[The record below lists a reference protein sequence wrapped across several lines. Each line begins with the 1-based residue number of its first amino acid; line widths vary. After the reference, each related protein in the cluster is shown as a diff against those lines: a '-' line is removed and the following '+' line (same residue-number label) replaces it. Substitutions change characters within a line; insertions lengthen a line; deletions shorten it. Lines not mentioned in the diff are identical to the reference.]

1 MLQLYLLLVYRKKYI
16 YKEIFFFHN
25 LNTTILAG
33 EHKFAPN
40 RKKPMKEPISFT
52 TYKKDV
58 GRYLYGSKINM
69 IGQFNGRCDDME
81 MDNIMRH
88 FYRAMEEMSL
98 FFNYYEDISHQDKVD
113 RKELGNL

>member
-1 MLQLYLLLVYRKKYI
+1 
-16 YKEIFFFHN
+16 
-25 LNTTILAG
+25 
-33 EHKFAPN
+33 
-40 RKKPMKEPISFT
+40 MKEPISFT

>member
-1 MLQLYLLLVYRKKYI
+1 MKK
-16 YKEIFFFHN
+16 FFFHN
-25 LNTTILAG
+25 LNTPILTG

>member
-1 MLQLYLLLVYRKKYI
+1 
-16 YKEIFFFHN
+16 
-25 LNTTILAG
+25 
-33 EHKFAPN
+33 
-40 RKKPMKEPISFT
+40 
-52 TYKKDV
+52 
-58 GRYLYGSKINM
+58 M